1 VQFTWLLL
9 PMVCKNGRKPPV
21 LLIPCEGRQEPYS
34 APSIDCYAYNAA
46 SEALDGRGAILM
58 NRELANKLLD
68 KARDGKRYS
77 FEQISAALYAT
88 GDLHDP
94 MRGEGMEEKVQGQS
108 EAAGQGESPEL
119 VAASE
124 DRHSP
129 DSWAG
134 WSRYLDC
141 RNEQAAA

>member
-1 VQFTWLLL
+1 
-9 PMVCKNGRKPPV
+9 
-21 LLIPCEGRQEPYS
+21 
-34 APSIDCYAYNAA
+34 
-46 SEALDGRGAILM
+46 M
-58 NRELANKLLD
+58 NRLEANKLLD
-68 KARDGKRYS
+68 KLREGQKFT

-94 MRGEGMEEKVQGQS
+94 MRGEGMEGSLQAEGQ
-108 EAAGQGESPEL
+108 AAGQGESPEL

-124 DRHSP
+124 SRHSQ

-141 RNEQAAA
+141 RNEQATR

>member
-1 VQFTWLLL
+1 
-9 PMVCKNGRKPPV
+9 
-21 LLIPCEGRQEPYS
+21 
-34 APSIDCYAYNAA
+34 
-46 SEALDGRGAILM
+46 M

-68 KARDGKRYS
+68 KAREGHRFT

-94 MRGEGMEEKVQGQS
+94 MRSARMEEAAQGQS
-108 EAAGQGESPEL
+108 AAVRQSEGSEL
-119 VAASE
+119 VVASE
-124 DRHSP
+124 SRHSQ

-141 RNEQAAA
+141 RNEQAAI